1 MRKKF
6 DERRLMYNKSE
17 DLYFITYNIILI
29 LYHLKCTNQKKQFK
43 DYRKLVFL
51 IPIIS
56 DDKLTTVLLDYYK
69 GKNNPNKILRNAIN
83 RLYYDS
89 IENII
94 LVRYILIILEKKGI
108 IKLVNEANRT
118 NLYLNDIENYSA
130 LVNDPRFSKEI
141 ERIENIKNNINLLSR
156 LNYMTFVENF
166 FKRNGVAIWEN

>member
-6 DERRLMYNKSE
+6 DQRRLMYNKSE
-17 DLYFITYNIILI
+17 DLYFITYNVILI
-29 LYHLKCTNQKKQFK
+29 LYHLKCNNQKKQFK

-69 GKNNPNKILRNAIN
+69 GKNNPNKILRNVIN

-94 LVRYILIILEKKGI
+94 LVRYILIILEKKGV

-141 ERIENIKNNINLLSR
+141 ERIENIKNNIN
-156 LNYMTFVENF
+156 
-166 FKRNGVAIWEN
+166 